1 MGGVFTAAQHVA
13 AALGRRSKAV
23 ESVFG
28 GATGRAAAVTALRGG
43 SSGVRGARKSNTA
56 ASKLIQDTL
65 GKHDK
70 LTSTVFGRMRS
81 SIGGQTAMA
90 GVAGFGVG
98 ATHLFTNEM
107 NDKFGDQLSGAE
119 KFMLGGLKVGATIGG
134 GLSAV
139 THLGRAGLMA
149 KTQFSSKS
157 VTGTQI
163 AGHLKAAKTQ
173 AKAVQNSASL
183 ENVATMSTR
192 LEAAGQWNRGAGGQF
207 ISKSMQKRI
216 RTTGNRMGGQ
226 GNPSS
231 HWLHN
236 VNPRTNAPFRS
247 GESGIRIE
255 RRRRQA
261 STISNRAKTIQSQAK
276 VHGQDALKI
285 GKSLAKNRAKI
296 DRVSGYEQATKFSA
310 GKMALGLAKAPAML
324 GGAMLG
330 KGAFWGKIEPGLQ
343 FTGAALGG
351 GMIGGMMGGAVTGI
365 TAMRT
370 GNLGRT
376 TGPKQRQGGR
386 SFSNLNYNATLSSH
400 RRSH

>member
-1 MGGVFTAAQHVA
+1 MGR
-13 AALGRRSKAV
+13 LSKAV
-23 ESVFG
+23 EAVMG
-28 GATGRAAAVTALRGG
+28 GASGRAAAGKALLGG
-43 SSGVRGARKSNTA
+43 RSGVRGARKSNTA

-183 ENVATMSTR
+183 ETAATMSTR
-192 LEAAGQWNRGAGGQF
+192 LESATQPILKDIA
-207 ISKSMQKRI
+207 
-216 RTTGNRMGGQ
+216 
-226 GNPSS
+226 
-231 HWLHN
+231 
-236 VNPRTNAPFRS
+236 TNARRYGHGRPSVGASNS
-247 GESGIRIE
+247 GMNARIKNRVMG

-310 GKMALGLAKAPAML
+310 GKMALGLTKAPAML

-330 KGAFWGKIEPGLQ
+330 KGAFWGKIEPGMQ

-351 GMIGGMMGGAVTGI
+351 GMIGGMMGGAATGI

-376 TGPKQRQGGR
+376 TGPRQRQGGR